1 MRLTSYNMA
10 VKILHAKG
18 CLADMV
24 DRMWAYM
31 EEGDTE
37 NAQCVREKAL
47 GLYSLI
53 ETAGRWRP
61 TIKDGYRTASNSSL
75 YPVTYPSPFIVG
87 ETRLNAMQV
96 ASPFIAYGGLSSAV
110 AEGSV
115 HSFNRFISENDDLVQ
130 VSAIRTGAASLTIT
144 ALTKAPFTSFSSTN
158 SGGSTGSAIVTVI
171 ADDEE
176 FSDAV
181 PYCLTDAQVLSVI
194 GKIDELCECKC

>member
-10 VKILHAKG
+10 VKILQAKG

-61 TIKDGYRTASNSSL
+61 TISNGHRTVIYADVQALSWASS
-75 YPVTYPSPFIVG
+75 PVISTPIVVNG
-87 ETRLNAMQV
+87 ISTTHQAVFNATAEEYADALV
-96 ASPFIAYGGLSSAV
+96 LSASCVL
-110 AEGSV
+110 
-115 HSFNRFISENDDLVQ
+115 SENDDLIS
-130 VSAIRTGAASLTIT
+130 VSCDRTGGNTTKTTIISSFEPTSIASPTEPDYSGTIITIT
-144 ALTKAPFTSFSSTN
+144 DSS
-158 SGGSTGSAIVTVI
+158 
-171 ADDEE
+171 E

-181 PYCLTDAQVLSVI
+181 PYCLTDAQIISVV
-194 GKIDELCECKC
+194 GKIDELCDCKC

>member
-10 VKILHAKG
+10 LKILHAGG

-47 GLYSLI
+47 GLYALL
-53 ETAGRWRP
+53 ETAGRWKP
-61 TIKDGYRTASNSSL
+61 TITDGYRTASNNNL
-75 YPVTYPSPFIVG
+75 HPVTYPSPFIVG
-87 ETRLNAMQV
+87 ETRLNAIQV
-96 ASPFIAYGGLSSAV
+96 ASQFTAYGGLSSAV

-115 HSFNRFISENDDLVQ
+115 RSFNRFISENDDLIQ
-130 VSAIRTGAASLTIT
+130 VSAIRTSAASLTIT
-144 ALTKAPFTSFSSTN
+144 ALTKDLYASFSASN

-171 ADDEE
+171 ANNEPFE
-176 FSDAV
+176 DAQ
-181 PYCLTDAQVLSVI
+181 PHCLTDAQILSII
-194 GKIDELCECKC
+194 GKIDELCECNC